1 MNFPI
6 FNYYITINLTII
18 TSLDYNL
25 LKYESSRK
33 LQTFI
38 ENRTIYSADY
48 AELNVFETQQI
59 AKKVDL
65 QFSYPIIAS
74 MLSGKKIMHLK
85 HRNPFDFFPGESV
98 VLPSNEKMIIDFP
111 LATTTAPTRC
121 LALGI
126 HPDKIKETVRY
137 FNEKTRIEFENDNYD
152 LQVNSAHLENNI
164 QVQYVLDRIFKT
176 FLSDEKAKDVLLD
189 LMVKEL
195 VIRLLQTKAKLML
208 LDDSS
213 LFDNNRMAFI
223 VKYMREN
230 LSKNISVDQLAAKAC
245 MSSSNFYKT
254 FRNTLGESPIDYLN
268 TERIKF
274 AKKLIQQ
281 TTDKLSDIAFQAG
294 FNNVSYFNRQFKKLE
309 SITPN
314 QYRKNVRANKYVS

>member
-1 MNFPI
+1 MN
-6 FNYYITINLTII
+6 N
-18 TSLDYNL
+18 NL

-38 ENRTIYSADY
+38 ENRTIYSATY
-48 AELNVFETQQI
+48 AELNVFETQQV
-59 AKKVDL
+59 AEKVDL

-85 HRNPFDFFPGESV
+85 NRKSFEFYPGESV

-111 LATTTAPTRC
+111 LATTTSPTRC

-126 HPDKIKETVRY
+126 DPDKIQETVHY
-137 FNEKTRIEFENDNYD
+137 FNENTRVDFENDHYD
-152 LQVNSAHLENNI
+152 LQANSAHLENNI
-164 QVQYVLDRIFKT
+164 QVQYVLDRIFQT

-208 LDDSS
+208 LNDSS
-213 LFDNNRMAFI
+213 LFDNSRMAFI

-230 LSKNISVDQLAAKAC
+230 LSKNITVDELATKAC

-268 TERIKF
+268 AERIKF

-281 TTDKLSDIAFQAG
+281 TSDKLADIAFQSG

-314 QYRKNVRANKYVS
+314 QYRKSVRANSFAS